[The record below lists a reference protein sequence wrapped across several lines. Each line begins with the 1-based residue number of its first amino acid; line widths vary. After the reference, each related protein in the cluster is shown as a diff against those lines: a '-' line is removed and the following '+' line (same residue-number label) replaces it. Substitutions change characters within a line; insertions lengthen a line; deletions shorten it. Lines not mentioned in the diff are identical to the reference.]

1 MNRKNVFKWL
11 FVYVLLC
18 VAGITTAVAQS
29 LSIADFSIRYGE
41 TKTLTIT
48 MDKGNL
54 AAVYGVQTD
63 LTLPAGLQLV
73 DNNVAAVA
81 NIIQYPG
88 EPTLNFNPDNGR
100 ITIFSL
106 SGKPFGEGV
115 TGIVTFTVKAGA
127 DFAGGEVKLANS
139 LFTTSPEGAEVS
151 GTDVTATATLDTSYI
166 VDFNKPIATG
176 SPNFKVASNWKHIV
190 DKYSDYYDEYY
201 MSYSYKTADGFD
213 GTGALYAARQYAG
226 DNWGGKVVND
236 LLVTP
241 LVSGAITMKVMAS
254 STASSSY
261 PSFVEI
267 YKINADGTQ
276 GDLIQKFT
284 AGEGYTDIEGQ
295 ENWKLISLTLTEEQ
309 RIGIRAQYVT
319 MDDFTAENVTIV
331 PEKSLTVTGVMNE
344 NKQNGTTGT
353 NPVFEQQPDGT
364 LKVVLKVALEN
375 TGDVDFTAGMEGFS
389 LTPASASYSSGSKNY
404 YENATVAITSDL
416 AAGAVDTLDVEFYTD
431 MPTSTWT
438 YWFVRENIG
447 GTTSSQ
453 YRYASTAAYE
463 PKFVF
468 RVAEA
473 TSTSS
478 LTAAQAYGTVSEE
491 TTKQFEIVNLGVAP
505 LTIKSI
511 TLPEGFTSANA
522 PTAEFTLEKNASQAI
537 DITLPVTTTGA
548 YSGNLTI
555 VYLDKTGAEQT
566 YTLAFS
572 GNVLA
577 AGTWFADFG
586 TSREQYPEGS
596 VAESGISTDYT
607 YSNGVYD
614 YYIKSTS
621 VNSSYATENNKFIT
635 PKLHANAGDQ
645 MTFEAKQAT
654 YTSQNA
660 YFVKVYKSTDRKTWG
675 EPIAEY
681 YYNDLTSSF
690 ESKSISFAEAGDYY
704 VAFAVYGVYVDNII
718 GLTKV
723 DVAHDLYVKK
733 VNWPDA
739 SVKSGTSLSKPS
751 VEFIPLTTEAAD
763 AYTVKYMCGETVLA
777 EGTPVELTAS
787 ANSSKTIAFSWTPTV
802 EQTTVYEGTK
812 VVFAF
817 ADNTT
822 FETETFDLTVTNE
835 PKFHFISSLPSSKWY
850 EPTDVSTPIDFGKTN
865 TADVQNFY
873 VYNWG
878 SAPLTVKSIAMP
890 DGFTAAPAEQFT
902 VAAFDE
908 NDMSVAAQAV
918 AITFSATEAGEY
930 SGDMVITYV
939 NGAGEDATFTLA
951 VSGTKLDPSKFYAN
965 FDGEGDGWPAG
976 SVYQKNISSS
986 NGGTYSAP
994 NYYIYSSS
1002 TTDNLFITPKLTAAA
1017 GDKLTFDA
1025 KLYSSYWSEGK
1036 VVVYAAA
1043 TREEVM
1049 NAEEGTTRTQLFS
1062 VSGEDETAP
1071 MTTDWQT
1078 FEVPALAGDNY
1089 YAFEISNRPCVDE
1102 IYGLAPTAVAHDLK
1116 IASSN
1121 IPAEGMANN
1130 PVTATVDVL
1139 NFGLAEEAADSYT
1152 VTAYLDGKAVAT
1164 GEAVAIPMNHKLS
1177 DAGTQLSVNFL
1188 SPKAGT
1194 FPVYIEVKAGDYSI
1208 TTEPVDVVFAEEV
1221 AKSEVAAEADGASFQ
1236 APLYLSYYN
1245 SESVSLYT
1253 SDVLANSYGLANGA
1267 KIKSIT
1273 IKGYKTTDQ
1282 TTSTLNVWYEWTDD
1296 ATQAQP
1302 ANGLYPTDGLT
1313 QIVADKEQTWPKA
1326 GDASNMVDF
1335 ITLTFDEPLVYETG
1349 KGLRLVMRSNS
1360 EQWKQAYFEKSV
1372 SSTSKL
1378 TYYHYNDNKSTF
1390 ESNSNSWS
1398 YTVLPL
1404 LHIGLEA
1411 SAATFSGTVKDADGN
1426 AIENATV
1433 TLVSADNDNVQYTGT
1448 TDAQGAYSF
1457 NVIQTGRTYNATA
1470 TAEGFEDAT
1479 EENISFAEG
1488 NQTKDFVLTAMV
1500 TVVKGDINNDGKI
1513 TTADAVAIVNIAL
1526 GEAAPTADQLA
1537 VADMNGDGQ
1546 ITTADA
1552 VAVVQLALAEEAPAG
1567 APRVDLS
1574 AQNRLS
1580 VNAGKVM
1587 LSNADEFVAFQMD
1600 VTLADDAQLQG
1611 VNLSN
1616 RMTTHEATYARV
1628 DANTWRIIVI
1638 SMQNDAIMNNSGSL
1652 MQLNISGNQ
1661 EISLSNVEF
1670 VDATARACAV
1680 GLGETT
1686 GIVGVDANQSDASYY
1701 NVGGVRNDNVRKG
1714 MNIVRS
1720 ADGKVKKVLV
1730 K

>member
-127 DFAGGEVKLANS
+127 DFTGGEVKLANS

-555 VYLDKTGAEQT
+555 VYLDKTDAEQT

-572 GNVLA
+572 GNVLT

-596 VAESGISTDYT
+596 VAESGIQTDYT

-614 YYIKSTS
+614 YYLKSYTS
-621 VNSSYATENNKFIT
+621 ASYATENNKFIT

-645 MTFEAKQAT
+645 MTFEAKQGT

-690 ESKSISFAEAGDYY
+690 ESKSISFAEEGDYY
-704 VAFAVYGVYVDNII
+704 VAFAIFGVYVDNII

-733 VNWPDA
+733 VSWPDA

-763 AYTVKYMCGETVLA
+763 AYTVKYVCGETVLA

-812 VVFAF
+812 VVFDF
-817 ADNTT
+817 GNGVT
-822 FETETFDLTVTNE
+822 FETETFNLTVTNE

-850 EPTDVSTPIDFGKTN
+850 EPTDVSTPIAFGKTN

-878 SAPLTVKSIAMP
+878 SAPLTVKSIAVP
-890 DGFTAAPAEQFT
+890 AGFTATPAEQFT

-951 VSGTKLDPSKFYAN
+951 ISGTKLDPSKFYAN
-965 FDGEGDGWPAG
+965 FDGDDMWPAG
-976 SVYQKNISSS
+976 SVYQKNISTS
-986 NGGTYSAP
+986 NEGTYNVP
-994 NYYIYSSS
+994 NYVITSSS
-1002 TTDNLFITPKLTAAA
+1002 TTDNLFITPKLTATA
-1017 GDKLTFDA
+1017 GEKLTFNA
-1025 KLYSSYWSEGK
+1025 KLYTSYWPEGK
-1036 VVVYAAA
+1036 VVVYAAT
-1043 TREEVM
+1043 TRDEVM
-1049 NAEEGTTRTQLFS
+1049 NKEEGTTRTQLFS
-1062 VSGEDETAP
+1062 VSGEDAENPLTL
-1071 MTTDWQT
+1071 DWQALEVT
-1078 FEVPALAGDNY
+1078 VAEAGDYYLGFEVSG
-1089 YAFEISNRPCVDE
+1089 YARVDE
-1102 IYGLAPTAVAHDLK
+1102 IYGLQVAEVGHDWM

-1121 IPAEGMANN
+1121 IPVEAMQNVAS
-1130 PVTATVDVL
+1130 TATVNLL
-1139 NFGLAEEAADSYT
+1139 NVGVAAEEADSYT
-1152 VTAYLDGKAVAT
+1152 VTLFIDGEAAAT
-1164 GEAVAIPMNHKLS
+1164 GEPVALPMTHKLN
-1177 DAGTQLSVNFL
+1177 DAGTAISMEFR
-1188 SPKAGT
+1188 SPKVGT
-1194 FPVYIEVKAGDYSI
+1194 FPVYIEVKAGDYSVA
-1208 TTEPVDVVFAEEV
+1208 TEPVDVTFTEEV
-1221 AKSEVAAEADGASFQ
+1221 ATSDAIEVGVKTNSSKDNAIIDFYNLDGGEKTSDI
-1236 APLYLSYYN
+1236 
-1245 SESVSLYT
+1245 LYT
-1253 SDVLANSYGLANGA
+1253 AAQLNAFGIEAGA
-1267 KIKSIT
+1267 KITKIAFKGTISSAKSINNSLTAWYGLSTGEITYNSPDKAAMTEVKIFDGT
-1273 IKGYKTTDQ
+1273 IDFVAGVNEIAITMSEPIVYDGTSDLRVYFEGTKGGWASVSFDYDDNYK
-1282 TTSTLNVWYEWTDD
+1282 
-1296 ATQAQP
+1296 
-1302 ANGLYPTDGLT
+1302 
-1313 QIVADKEQTWPKA
+1313 
-1326 GDASNMVDF
+1326 NM
-1335 ITLTFDEPLVYETG
+1335 
-1349 KGLRLVMRSNS
+1349 KWSNS
-1360 EQWKQAYFEKSV
+1360 
-1372 SSTSKL
+1372 STMKG
-1378 TYYHYNDNKSTF
+1378 N
-1390 ESNSNSWS
+1390 
-1398 YTVLPL
+1398 PL
-1404 LHIGLEA
+1404 LYVTLAAE
-1411 SAATFSGTVKDADGN
+1411 AATFSGTVKDADGN

-1526 GEAAPTADQLA
+1526 GEEAPTAEQLA

-1670 VDATARACAV
+1670 VDAAARACAV

-1686 GIVGVDANQSDASYY
+1686 GIVGVDADQSDASYY

-1720 ADGKVKKVLV
+1720 ADGKVKKVFV

>member
-151 GTDVTATATLDTSYI
+151 GTDVTATATLDTSYL
-166 VDFNKPIATG
+166 VDFNKSIATG
-176 SPNFKVASNWKHIV
+176 SHDFKVASNWGHIV
-190 DKYSDYYDEYY
+190 GSGNYDGYGPYY
-201 MSYSYKTADGFD
+201 MTYSYKAEEGFD

-226 DNWGGKVVND
+226 DNWGGSVVND

-241 LVSGAITMKVMAS
+241 LVSGAITMKVKVS
-254 STASSSY
+254 GASSSN

-267 YKINADGTQ
+267 YKINDDGTQ

-284 AGEGYTDIEGQ
+284 ADEGYTDIEGQ
-295 ENWKLISLTLTEEQ
+295 EDWKLISLTLTEEQ
-309 RIGIRAQYVT
+309 RIGIRAQYVI

-331 PEKSLTVTGVMNE
+331 PEKSLTVTGVMNQD
-344 NKQNGTTGT
+344 KQNGTSGT

-389 LTPASASYSSGSKNY
+389 LTPASSSLSSGSKTY
-404 YENATVAITSDL
+404 YEDATVALTRDL
-416 AAGAVDTLDVEFYTD
+416 AAGAVDTVDVEFYTT
-431 MPTSTWT
+431 MPTSTWL

-478 LTAAQAYGTVSEE
+478 LTAAQAYGTISEE

-522 PTAEFTLEKNASQAI
+522 PTAEFTLQKNASQAI

-586 TSREQYPEGS
+586 TSRDQYPEGS
-596 VAESGISTDYT
+596 VAENGISTDYT
-607 YSNGVYD
+607 YSNGAYD

-645 MTFEAKQAT
+645 MTFEAKQGT

-681 YYNDLTSSF
+681 YYNDLTDKF
-690 ESKSISFAEAGDYY
+690 EKKSISFAEEGDYY
-704 VAFAVYGVYVDNII
+704 VAFAIFGVYVDNII

-733 VNWPDA
+733 VSWPDA

-763 AYTVKYMCGETVLA
+763 AYTVKYVCGETVLA

-787 ANSSKTIAFSWTPTV
+787 AKSSNTIAFSWTPTV

-817 ADNTT
+817 VDGTT

-850 EPTDVSTPIDFGKTN
+850 EPTDVSTPIAFPKTN
-865 TADVQNFY
+865 TADKQTFY

-890 DGFTAAPAEQFT
+890 NGFTATPAEQFV
-902 VAAFDE
+902 VASFDE

-918 AITFSATEAGEY
+918 EITFSAAEAGEY

-939 NGAGEDATFTLA
+939 NGAGEDATFTLG

-976 SVYQKNISSS
+976 SVYQKNISTS

-994 NYYIYSSS
+994 NYSIYSTS
-1002 TTDNLFITPKLTAAA
+1002 TTDNLFITPKLTAAT
-1017 GDKLTFDA
+1017 GDKLVFDA
-1025 KLYSSYWSEGK
+1025 KLYSTYWSEGK

-1049 NAEEGTTRTQLFS
+1049 NAEEGTTRTQMFS
-1062 VSGEDETAP
+1062 VSGQDETAP

-1089 YAFEISNRPCVDE
+1089 YAFEISNRAYVDE
-1102 IYGLAPTAVAHDLK
+1102 IYGLTVADVAHDWM

-1121 IPAEGMANN
+1121 IPVEAMQNVAA
-1130 PVTATVDVL
+1130 TATVNLL
-1139 NFGLAEEAADSYT
+1139 NVGLAAEEADAYT
-1152 VTAYLDGKAVAT
+1152 VTLYIDGEAAAT
-1164 GEAVAIPMNHKLS
+1164 GEAVALPMTHKLS
-1177 DAGTQLSVNFL
+1177 DAGTAISMEFR
-1188 SPKAGT
+1188 SPKVGT
-1194 FPVYIEVKAGDYSI
+1194 FPVYIEVKAGDYSVA
-1208 TTEPVDVVFAEEV
+1208 TEPVDVTFTEEV
-1221 AKSEVAAEADGASFQ
+1221 ALADAIEVGDGTIASYNYAPIDFYNFEQ
-1236 APLYLSYYN
+1236 AR
-1245 SESVSLYT
+1245 T
-1253 SDVLANSYGLANGA
+1253 SDIVYTAAQLSEFGIKSGDKMTKLAFKGTLTTAKTLANSSLKAWVALKTGDIEWNAPD
-1267 KIKSIT
+1267 
-1273 IKGYKTTDQ
+1273 KTTM
-1282 TTSTLNVWYEWTDD
+1282 TEVTVFNAGEMVFTSGDNWININLPEGIVYDGTSDLRIYLEGGGGGEWVSMNFTYDTDY
-1296 ATQAQP
+1296 Q
-1302 ANGLYPTDGLT
+1302 NM
-1313 QIVADKEQTWPKA
+1313 KWSNN
-1326 GDASNMVDF
+1326 SNMKYNP
-1335 ITLTFDEPLVYETG
+1335 TLFVTLAAE
-1349 KGLRLVMRSNS
+1349 
-1360 EQWKQAYFEKSV
+1360 
-1372 SSTSKL
+1372 
-1378 TYYHYNDNKSTF
+1378 
-1390 ESNSNSWS
+1390 
-1398 YTVLPL
+1398 
-1404 LHIGLEA
+1404 
-1411 SAATFSGTVKDADGN
+1411 AATFSGTVKDADGN

-1470 TAEGFEDAT
+1470 SAEGFEDAT

-1537 VADMNGDGQ
+1537 VADMNGDGL

-1670 VDATARACAV
+1670 VDAAARACAV

-1686 GIVGVDANQSDASYY
+1686 GIVGVDADQSDASYY

-1720 ADGKVKKVLV
+1720 ADGKVKKVFV

>member
-63 LTLPAGLQLV
+63 LTMPAGLQLV

-431 MPTSTWT
+431 MPTSTWI

-453 YRYASTAAYE
+453 YRYASTVAYE

-522 PTAEFTLEKNASQAI
+522 PTTEFTLEKNASQAI

-572 GNVLA
+572 GNVLT

-596 VAESGISTDYT
+596 VAESGIQTDYT

-614 YYIKSTS
+614 YYLKSYTS
-621 VNSSYATENNKFIT
+621 ASYATENNKFIT

-645 MTFEAKQAT
+645 MTFEVKQGT
-654 YTSQNA
+654 YTSSNA

-690 ESKSISFAEAGDYY
+690 ESKSISFAEEGDYY
-704 VAFAVYGVYVDNII
+704 VAFAIFGVYVDNII

-763 AYTVKYMCGETVLA
+763 AYTVKYVCGETVLA
-777 EGTPVELTAS
+777 EATSVELTAS
-787 ANSSKTIAFSWTPTV
+787 ANSSKTITFNWTPNV

-817 ADNTT
+817 ADGTT
-822 FETETFDLTVTNE
+822 VESETFDLTVTNE
-835 PKFHFISSLPSSKWY
+835 PIFHFISSLPSSKWN
-850 EPTDVSTPIDFGKTN
+850 EPSDVSTPIVFAKTN
-865 TADVQNFY
+865 TADKKNFF

-878 SAPLTVKSIAMP
+878 SAPLTVKSIAVP
-890 DGFTAAPAEQFT
+890 AGFTATPAEQFT

-908 NDMSVAAQAV
+908 TDMSVAAQAV
-918 AITFSATEAGEY
+918 EITFSATEAGEY

-965 FDGEGDGWPAG
+965 FDGDDMWPAG
-976 SVYQKNISSS
+976 SVYQKNISTS
-986 NGGTYSAP
+986 NLGTYNVP
-994 NYYIYSSS
+994 NYNITSSS
-1002 TTDNLFITPKLTAAA
+1002 TTDNLFVTPKLTATA
-1017 GDKLTFDA
+1017 GEKLSFDA
-1025 KLYSSYWSEGK
+1025 KLYNSYSSWSGGK

-1043 TREEVM
+1043 TREEVL
-1049 NAEEGTTRTQLFS
+1049 NTAEGTTRTQLFS
-1062 VSGEDETAP
+1062 VSGLDEENP
-1071 MTTDWQT
+1071 LTDEWQT
-1078 FEVPALAGDNY
+1078 FEVTIAEAGDY
-1089 YAFEISNRPCVDE
+1089 YLGFEISNSARVDE
-1102 IYGLAPTAVAHDLK
+1102 IYGLQVAEVGHDWM

-1121 IPAEGMANN
+1121 IPAEAMQNV
-1130 PVTATVDVL
+1130 PVTATVNLL
-1139 NFGLAEEAADSYT
+1139 NVGVAAEEANSYT
-1152 VTAYLDGKAVAT
+1152 VTLFIDGEAAATGKAV
-1164 GEAVAIPMNHKLS
+1164 ELPMTHKLS
-1177 DAGTQLSVNFL
+1177 DAGTALSVEFR
-1188 SPKAGT
+1188 SPKMGT
-1194 FPVYIEVKAGDYSI
+1194 FPVYIEVKAGDYSVA
-1208 TTEPVDVVFAEEV
+1208 TEPVDVTFTEEV
-1221 AKSEVAAEADGASFQ
+1221 A
-1236 APLYLSYYN
+1236 
-1245 SESVSLYT
+1245 T
-1253 SDVLANSYGLANGA
+1253 SDAIEVGDGTIASYTYAPIDFYNFEQARTSDIVYTAAQLSEFGIKSGDKMTKLAFKGTLTSAKTLANSSLKAWVALKTGDIEWNAPD
-1267 KIKSIT
+1267 
-1273 IKGYKTTDQ
+1273 KTTM
-1282 TTSTLNVWYEWTDD
+1282 TEVTVFNAGEMVFTSGDNWININLPEGIVYDGTSDLRIYLEGGGNNEYVSMNFTYDTDY
-1296 ATQAQP
+1296 Q
-1302 ANGLYPTDGLT
+1302 
-1313 QIVADKEQTWPKA
+1313 
-1326 GDASNMVDF
+1326 NM
-1335 ITLTFDEPLVYETG
+1335 
-1349 KGLRLVMRSNS
+1349 KWSNS
-1360 EQWKQAYFEKSV
+1360 
-1372 SSTSKL
+1372 TSMK
-1378 TYYHYNDNKSTF
+1378 YNPTLF
-1390 ESNSNSWS
+1390 VTLAAE
-1398 YTVLPL
+1398 
-1404 LHIGLEA
+1404 
-1411 SAATFSGTVKDADGN
+1411 AATFSGTVKDADGN

-1448 TDAQGAYSF
+1448 TDAEGAYSF
-1457 NVIQTGRTYNATA
+1457 NVIQTERTYNATA
-1470 TAEGFEDAT
+1470 SAEGFLDAT

-1537 VADMNGDGQ
+1537 VADMNGDGL

-1670 VDATARACAV
+1670 VDAAARACAV

-1686 GIVGVDANQSDASYY
+1686 GIVGVDADQSDASYY

>member
-41 TKTLTIT
+41 TKTLTIM

-127 DFAGGEVKLANS
+127 DFTGGEVKLANS

-572 GNVLA
+572 GNVLT

-596 VAESGISTDYT
+596 VAESGIQTDYT

-614 YYIKSTS
+614 YYLKSYTS
-621 VNSSYATENNKFIT
+621 ASYATENNKFIT

-645 MTFEAKQAT
+645 MTFEVKQGT
-654 YTSQNA
+654 YTSSNA

-690 ESKSISFAEAGDYY
+690 ESKSISFAEEGDYY
-704 VAFAVYGVYVDNII
+704 VAFAIFGVYVDNII

-763 AYTVKYMCGETVLA
+763 AYTVKYVCGETVLA

-817 ADNTT
+817 ADGTT

-835 PKFHFISSLPSSKWY
+835 PKFHFVSTLPSSKWY
-850 EPTDVSTPIDFGKTN
+850 EPTDVSTPIAFGKTN

-878 SAPLTVKSIAMP
+878 SAPLTVKSIAVP
-890 DGFTAAPAEQFT
+890 NGFTATPAEQFT

-1025 KLYSSYWSEGK
+1025 KLYSSYWNVGK

-1078 FEVPALAGDNY
+1078 FEVPALVGDNY

-1102 IYGLAPTAVAHDLK
+1102 IYGLTVVDVAHDWM

-1121 IPAEGMANN
+1121 IPATAMQNVAT
-1130 PVTATVDVL
+1130 TATVNLL
-1139 NFGLAEEAADSYT
+1139 NVGLAAETADAYT
-1152 VTAYLDGKAVAT
+1152 VTLYIDGEAAAT
-1164 GEAVAIPMNHKLS
+1164 GEPVALPMTHKLN
-1177 DAGTQLSVNFL
+1177 DAGTAISMEFR
-1188 SPKAGT
+1188 SPKVGT
-1194 FPVYIEVKAGDYSI
+1194 FPVYIEVKAGDYSVA
-1208 TTEPVDVVFAEEV
+1208 TEPVDVTFTEEV
-1221 AKSEVAAEADGASFQ
+1221 A
-1236 APLYLSYYN
+1236 
-1245 SESVSLYT
+1245 T
-1253 SDVLANSYGLANGA
+1253 SDAIEVGDGTIASYNYAPIDFYNFEQAKTSDIVYTAAQLSEFGIKSGDKMTKLAFKGTLTSAKTLANSSLKAWVALKTGDIEWNAPD
-1267 KIKSIT
+1267 
-1273 IKGYKTTDQ
+1273 KTTM
-1282 TTSTLNVWYEWTDD
+1282 TEVTVFNAGEMVFTSGDNWININLPEGIVYDGTSDLRIYLEGGGNNEYVSMNFTYDTDY
-1296 ATQAQP
+1296 Q
-1302 ANGLYPTDGLT
+1302 
-1313 QIVADKEQTWPKA
+1313 
-1326 GDASNMVDF
+1326 NM
-1335 ITLTFDEPLVYETG
+1335 
-1349 KGLRLVMRSNS
+1349 KWSNS
-1360 EQWKQAYFEKSV
+1360 
-1372 SSTSKL
+1372 TSMK
-1378 TYYHYNDNKSTF
+1378 YNPTLF
-1390 ESNSNSWS
+1390 VTLAAE
-1398 YTVLPL
+1398 
-1404 LHIGLEA
+1404 
-1411 SAATFSGTVKDADGN
+1411 AATFSGTVKDADGN

-1526 GEAAPTADQLA
+1526 GEEAPTADQLA

-1670 VDATARACAV
+1670 VDAAARACAV

-1686 GIVGVDANQSDASYY
+1686 GIVGVDADQSDASYY

-1720 ADGKVKKVLV
+1720 ADGKVKKVFV

>member
-48 MDKGNL
+48 MDKGNQ

-127 DFAGGEVKLANS
+127 DFTGGEVKLANS

-478 LTAAQAYGTVSEE
+478 LTVAQAYGTVSEE

-511 TLPEGFTSANA
+511 ALPEGFTSANA

-586 TSREQYPEGS
+586 TARDQYPEGC

-675 EPIAEY
+675 EPMAEY

-690 ESKSISFAEAGDYY
+690 EKKTITFAEAGDYY

-763 AYTVKYMCGETVLA
+763 AYTVKYVCGETVLA

-787 ANSSKTIAFSWTPTV
+787 ANSSKTIDFSWTPTV

-817 ADNTT
+817 ADGTT

-835 PKFHFISSLPSSKWY
+835 PKFHFISSLPSSKWN
-850 EPTDVSTPIDFGKTN
+850 EPTDVSTPIAFGKTN

-878 SAPLTVKSIAMP
+878 SAPLTVKSIAVP
-890 DGFTAAPAEQFT
+890 NGFTATPAEQFI

-908 NDMSVAAQAV
+908 SDMSVAAQAV

-951 VSGTKLDPSKFYAN
+951 VNGTKLDPTKFYAN

-986 NGGTYSAP
+986 NGGTYSTP
-994 NYYIYSSS
+994 NYYITSSS

-1049 NAEEGTTRTQLFS
+1049 NAEEGTTRVQLFS

-1102 IYGLAPTAVAHDLK
+1102 IYGLTVVDVAHDWM

-1121 IPAEGMANN
+1121 IPATAMQNVAT
-1130 PVTATVDVL
+1130 TATVNLL
-1139 NFGLAEEAADSYT
+1139 NVGLAAETADAYT
-1152 VTAYLDGKAVAT
+1152 VTLYIDGEAAAT
-1164 GEAVAIPMNHKLS
+1164 GEPVALPMTHKLS
-1177 DAGTQLSVNFL
+1177 DAGTQLSVAMQT
-1188 SPKAGT
+1188 PKVGT
-1194 FPVYIEVKAGDYSI
+1194 FPVYIEVKAGDYSVA
-1208 TTEPVDVVFAEEV
+1208 TEPVDVTFTEEV
-1221 AKSEVAAEADGASFQ
+1221 A
-1236 APLYLSYYN
+1236 
-1245 SESVSLYT
+1245 T
-1253 SDVLANSYGLANGA
+1253 SDAIEVGDGTIASYNYAPIDFYNFEQAKTSDIVYTAAQLSEFGIKSGDKMTKLAFKGTLTSAKTLANSSLKAWVALKTGDIEWNAPD
-1267 KIKSIT
+1267 
-1273 IKGYKTTDQ
+1273 KTTM
-1282 TTSTLNVWYEWTDD
+1282 TEVTVFNAGEMVFTSGDNWININLPEGIVYDGTSDLRIYLEGGGNNEYVSMNFTYDTDY
-1296 ATQAQP
+1296 Q
-1302 ANGLYPTDGLT
+1302 
-1313 QIVADKEQTWPKA
+1313 
-1326 GDASNMVDF
+1326 NM
-1335 ITLTFDEPLVYETG
+1335 
-1349 KGLRLVMRSNS
+1349 KWSNS
-1360 EQWKQAYFEKSV
+1360 ISMK
-1372 SSTSKL
+1372 
-1378 TYYHYNDNKSTF
+1378 YNPTLF
-1390 ESNSNSWS
+1390 VTLAAE
-1398 YTVLPL
+1398 
-1404 LHIGLEA
+1404 
-1411 SAATFSGTVKDADGN
+1411 AATFSGTVKDADGN

-1526 GEAAPTADQLA
+1526 GEEAPTAEQLA

-1670 VDATARACAV
+1670 VDAAARACVV

-1686 GIVGVDANQSDASYY
+1686 GIVGVDADQSDASYY

-1720 ADGKVKKVLV
+1720 ADGKVKKVFV

>member
-127 DFAGGEVKLANS
+127 DFTGGEVKLANS
-139 LFTTSPEGAEVS
+139 LFTTSPEGEEVS

-241 LVSGAITMKVMAS
+241 LVSGAIIMKVMAS

-375 TGDVDFTAGMEGFS
+375 TGDVDFTTGMEGFS

-431 MPTSTWT
+431 MPTSTWN

-572 GNVLA
+572 GNVLT

-596 VAESGISTDYT
+596 VAESGIQTDYT

-614 YYIKSTS
+614 YYLKSYTS
-621 VNSSYATENNKFIT
+621 ASYATENNKFIT

-645 MTFEAKQAT
+645 MTFEVKQGT
-654 YTSQNA
+654 YTSSNA

-690 ESKSISFAEAGDYY
+690 ESKSISFAEEGDYY
-704 VAFAVYGVYVDNII
+704 VAFAIFGVYVDNII

-763 AYTVKYMCGETVLA
+763 AYTVKYVCGETVLA

-817 ADNTT
+817 ADGTT

-850 EPTDVSTPIDFGKTN
+850 EPTDVSTPIAFGKTN

-878 SAPLTVKSIAMP
+878 SAPLTVKSIAVP
-890 DGFTAAPAEQFT
+890 AGFTATPAEQFT

-908 NDMSVAAQAV
+908 SDMTVAAQAV

-951 VSGTKLDPSKFYAN
+951 ISGTKLDPSKFYAN

-976 SVYQKNISSS
+976 SVYQKNISST

-994 NYYIYSSS
+994 NYSIYATG
-1002 TTDNLFITPKLTAAA
+1002 TTDNLFITPKLTAAT

-1025 KLYSSYWSEGK
+1025 KLYSSYWNEGK

-1089 YAFEISNRPCVDE
+1089 YAFEISNRAYVDE
-1102 IYGLAPTAVAHDLK
+1102 IYGLTVADVAHDWM

-1121 IPAEGMANN
+1121 IPATAMQNVAT
-1130 PVTATVDVL
+1130 TATVNLL
-1139 NFGLAEEAADSYT
+1139 NVGLAAETADAYT
-1152 VTAYLDGKAVAT
+1152 VTLYIDGEAAAT
-1164 GEAVAIPMNHKLS
+1164 GEPVALPMTHKLS
-1177 DAGTQLSVNFL
+1177 DAGTQLSVAMQT
-1188 SPKAGT
+1188 PKVGT
-1194 FPVYIEVKAGDYSI
+1194 FPVYIEVKAGDYSVA
-1208 TTEPVDVVFAEEV
+1208 TEPVDVTFTEEI
-1221 AKSEVAAEADGASFQ
+1221 A
-1236 APLYLSYYN
+1236 
-1245 SESVSLYT
+1245 T
-1253 SDVLANSYGLANGA
+1253 SDAIEVGDGTIASYNYAPIDFYNFEQARTSDIVYTAAQLSEFGIKSGDKMTKLAFKGTLSSAKTLANSSLKAWVALKTGDIEWNAPD
-1267 KIKSIT
+1267 
-1273 IKGYKTTDQ
+1273 KTTM
-1282 TTSTLNVWYEWTDD
+1282 TEVTVFNAGEMVFTSGDNWININLPEGIVYDGTSDLRIYLEGGGNNEYVSMNFTYDTDY
-1296 ATQAQP
+1296 Q
-1302 ANGLYPTDGLT
+1302 
-1313 QIVADKEQTWPKA
+1313 
-1326 GDASNMVDF
+1326 NM
-1335 ITLTFDEPLVYETG
+1335 
-1349 KGLRLVMRSNS
+1349 KWSNS
-1360 EQWKQAYFEKSV
+1360 
-1372 SSTSKL
+1372 TSMK
-1378 TYYHYNDNKSTF
+1378 YNPTLF
-1390 ESNSNSWS
+1390 VTLAAE
-1398 YTVLPL
+1398 
-1404 LHIGLEA
+1404 
-1411 SAATFSGTVKDADGN
+1411 AATFSGTVKDADGN

-1448 TDAQGAYSF
+1448 TDAQGAYSL
-1457 NVIQTGRTYNATA
+1457 NVIQAGRTYNATA
-1470 TAEGFEDAT
+1470 SAEGFEDAV

-1488 NQTKDFVLTAMV
+1488 NQTKDFVLNPEAAV
-1500 TVVKGDINNDGKI
+1500 LAGDINNDGKI

-1670 VDATARACAV
+1670 VDAAARACAV

-1686 GIVGVDANQSDASYY
+1686 GIVGVDADQSDASYY

-1720 ADGKVKKVLV
+1720 ADGKVKKVFV